1 MVIIDGKTVAQKVR
15 NEVKENVQK
24 DNLIYS
30 PHLAIIRVGN
40 DPASATY
47 VKNKTKASQE
57 VGIEVED
64 IHLTECTQESLES
77 LIENLNYEETVD
89 GILVQLPLP
98 SYLDSDKI
106 LNLINP
112 KKDVDGFTD
121 INMGKL
127 FANKKC
133 TVACTP
139 AGIMR
144 LLDEYNIEIEGK
156 KVVIVGRSNIVGKP
170 MAALMLNRNATV
182 TICHSKTKNLK
193 EECLQADILIVAI
206 GRPKFITADMV
217 KEGAVVIDVGINRD
231 ENNELCGDV
240 DFENVAPKCSFITP
254 VPGGVGPMTVAML
267 MKNIVK
273 ATKAL
278 NSSDNL

>member
-1 MVIIDGKTVAQKVR
+1 MVIIDGKAVAQKVR

-24 DNLIYS
+24 DDFIYP

-47 VKNKTKASQE
+47 VKNKTRASQE

-64 IHLTECTQESLES
+64 IHLTDCTQESLES
-77 LIENLNYEETVD
+77 LIENLNYDEGVN

-98 SYLDSDKI
+98 FYLDTNKI
-106 LNLINP
+106 LNCISP
-112 KKDVDGFTD
+112 EKDVDGFTD
-121 INMGKL
+121 VNMGRL
-127 FANKKC
+127 FAGKKC

-231 ENNELCGDV
+231 ENNRLCGDV

-267 MKNIVK
+267 MKNTYEAMK
-273 ATKAL
+273 KRYE
-278 NSSDNL
+278 

>member
-1 MVIIDGKTVAQKVR
+1 MVLIDGKTVAQKVR
-15 NEVKENVQK
+15 DEVKENVQK
-24 DNLIYS
+24 DDFIYP
-30 PHLAIIRVGN
+30 PHLTIIRVGD

-64 IHLTECTQESLES
+64 IYFTECTQKSLES

-121 INMGKL
+121 TNMGKL

-231 ENNELCGDV
+231 ENNKLCGDV

-267 MKNIVK
+267 MKNTYEAMK
-273 ATKAL
+273 KKYEW
-278 NSSDNL
+278 

>member
-1 MVIIDGKTVAQKVR
+1 MVLIDGKAVAQKVR
-15 NEVKENVQK
+15 DEVKESVQK
-24 DNLIYS
+24 DDFIY
-30 PHLAIIRVGN
+30 PPRLAIIRVGN

-64 IHLTECTQESLES
+64 IHLTDCTQESLES
-77 LIENLNYEETVD
+77 LIENLNYDEGVN

-121 INMGKL
+121 NSMGKL

-144 LLDEYNIEIEGK
+144 LLDEYNIEVEGK

-206 GRPKFITADMV
+206 GKLKFITADMV

-231 ENNELCGDV
+231 ENNKLCGDV
-240 DFENVAPKCSFITP
+240 DFENIAPKCSFITP

-267 MKNIVK
+267 MKNTYEAMK
-273 ATKAL
+273 KMYE
-278 NSSDNL
+278 

>member
-1 MVIIDGKTVAQKVR
+1 MVIIDGKAIAQKVR

-24 DNLIYS
+24 DNFIYP
-30 PHLAIIRVGN
+30 PHLAIIRVGD

-64 IHLTECTQESLES
+64 IHLTECTQKGLENF
-77 LIENLNYEETVD
+77 IENLNYDEGVN

-98 SYLDSDKI
+98 SYLDTNKI
-106 LNLINP
+106 LNRISP
-112 KKDVDGFTD
+112 EKDVDGFTD
-121 INMGKL
+121 VNMGRL
-127 FANKKC
+127 FAGKEC

-193 EECLQADILIVAI
+193 EECLQADILIIAI

-231 ENNELCGDV
+231 ENNRLCGDV

-267 MKNIVK
+267 MKNTYEAMK
-273 ATKAL
+273 KRYE
-278 NSSDNL
+278 

>member
-1 MVIIDGKTVAQKVR
+1 MVIIDGRAVAQKVR
-15 NEVKENVQK
+15 NEAKQAIQENGFWR
-24 DNLIYS
+24 S
-30 PHLAIIRVGN
+30 PRLVIFRVGDN
-40 DPASATY
+40 SASATY
-47 VKNKTKASQE
+47 VRNKTKASQE

-64 IHLTECTQESLES
+64 AYLTTCTQESLES
-77 LIENLNYEETVD
+77 SIENMNYDETVD

-98 SYLDSDKI
+98 AYLDSNKV
-106 LNLINP
+106 LNSIDP
-112 KKDVDGFTD
+112 EKDVDGFTD
-121 INMGKL
+121 INMGRL
-127 FANKKC
+127 FAGKEC

-206 GRPKFITADMV
+206 GKPKFITADMI
-217 KEGAVVIDVGINRD
+217 KEGAVVVDVGINRD
-231 ENNELCGDV
+231 ENNKLCGDV
-240 DFENVAPKCSFITP
+240 DFENVAPRCSFITP

-267 MKNIVK
+267 MKNTYEAMK
-273 ATKAL
+273 KRYE
-278 NSSDNL
+278 

>member
-1 MVIIDGKTVAQKVR
+1 MVIIDGKAIAQKVR
-15 NEVKENVQK
+15 NEVKENVQR
-24 DNLIYS
+24 DNFIYP
-30 PHLAIIRVGN
+30 PHLAIIRVGD

-133 TVACTP
+133 TIACTP

-206 GRPKFITADMV
+206 GRSKFITADMV

-267 MKNIVK
+267 MKNTYEAMK
-273 ATKAL
+273 KRYE
-278 NSSDNL
+278 

>member
-267 MKNIVK
+267 MKNTYEAMK
-273 ATKAL
+273 KRYE
-278 NSSDNL
+278 